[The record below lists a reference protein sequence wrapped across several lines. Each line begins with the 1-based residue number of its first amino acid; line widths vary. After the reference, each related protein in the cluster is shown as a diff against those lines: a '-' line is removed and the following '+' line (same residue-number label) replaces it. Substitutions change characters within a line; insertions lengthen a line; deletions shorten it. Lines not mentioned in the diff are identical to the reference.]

1 MGTPASGPG
10 TTRARKHAERGFLLL
25 GVFTTILIVGILS
38 GIVIQDWSIVEKRE
52 REAQLLFVQ
61 EQYAAAIIAYQKGQ
75 GALPT
80 ELQQLTKKGQKG
92 ELYLRRPYTDPMFRN
107 AKLEDW
113 CLLKLAGTGQVA
125 SSCSAEGAADQAGD
139 ALNSGLSAGFGEGD
153 GGGAGFGTK
162 GGKSGASTGSKFDSA
177 GKFGTANNPSSFGN
191 LGQIGQES
199 AGPGRQRNIPGL
211 QPGTSGIVGVHSK
224 SHDQAYNT
232 VKRTDETYDKW
243 YYTSEDYKKDV
254 SVRNIPGM
262 PPRATPGIGTNKTNQ
277 QNPFNNMGSSSGL
290 GSGSPGSSFDK
301 PRRGN

>member
-1 MGTPASGPG
+1 MTRPAVDRPVAK
-10 TTRARKHAERGFLLL
+10 RARKHAERGFLLL
-25 GVFTTILIVGILS
+25 GVFTTILVMGILS

-52 REAQLLFVQ
+52 REAQLLFIQ

-92 ELYLRRPYTDPMFRN
+92 ELYLRKPYTDPLFRN
-107 AKLEDW
+107 SKLEDW

-139 ALNSGLSAGFGEGD
+139 ALNAGLGAGFGETD
-153 GGGAGFGTK
+153 GGSGGGTK
-162 GGKSGASTGSKFDSA
+162 GGKGGTQSKFDSA

-191 LGQIGQES
+191 LGQMGQES

-211 QPGTSGIVGVHSK
+211 QAGTSGIVGVHSK

-232 VKRTDETYDKW
+232 VKRSDETYDKW

-262 PPRATPGIGTNKTNQ
+262 PPRATPGIGTNKTGQ
-277 QNPFNNMGSSSGL
+277 TNPFNNMGSSSGL
-290 GSGSPGSSFDK
+290 GSGTSSSGFDK